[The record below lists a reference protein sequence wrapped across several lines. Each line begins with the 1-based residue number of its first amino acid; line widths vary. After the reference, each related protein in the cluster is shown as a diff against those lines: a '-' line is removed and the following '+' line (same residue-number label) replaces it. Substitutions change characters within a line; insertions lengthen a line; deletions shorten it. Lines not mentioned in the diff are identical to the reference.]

1 MDQLAGISPNAL
13 QKLLKQLQQV
23 LCRIRVSTTAL
34 YKKGLFPAVVAEG
47 AEAEGAEAEGAEA
60 EEEAAEGAAAEGA
73 EAEGAAAEEEAA
85 EGAAAEGAA
94 AAAAAAEKEAL
105 AAAAVAALSAV
116 EAASSFVQWL
126 HQFAL
131 DCLYPGIYAPSV

>member
-1 MDQLAGISPNAL
+1 MLQLAGISPNAL

-34 YKKGLFPAVVAEG
+34 YKKGLFPAAV
-47 AEAEGAEAEGAEA
+47 
-60 EEEAAEGAAAEGA
+60 
-73 EAEGAAAEEEAA
+73 AEEEAA